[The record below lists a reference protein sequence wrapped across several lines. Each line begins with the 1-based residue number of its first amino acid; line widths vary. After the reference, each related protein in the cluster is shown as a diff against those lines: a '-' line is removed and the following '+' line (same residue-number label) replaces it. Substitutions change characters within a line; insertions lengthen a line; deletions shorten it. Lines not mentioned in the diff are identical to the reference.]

1 MRQTNTHLRKQK
13 QRHPHGAA
21 RTRHGGDPMAV
32 GNGSLVAGALTPVED
47 LLNGVSY
54 EEIDRRAGD
63 LLNFEPDNP
72 EEAEEDL
79 FDFEVTDEL
88 RALAAGY
95 EDLGDTIRQG
105 HLPASLVLDLL
116 YGEEGETE
124 K

>member
-1 MRQTNTHLRKQK
+1 
-13 QRHPHGAA
+13 
-21 RTRHGGDPMAV
+21 MAL
-32 GNGSLVAGALTPVED
+32 GNGSLVAGALAPVED

-63 LLNFEPDNP
+63 LLNFEPDSP

-105 HLPASLVLDLL
+105 YLPASLVLDLL
-116 YGEEGETE
+116 YGEEDETE

>member
-1 MRQTNTHLRKQK
+1 
-13 QRHPHGAA
+13 
-21 RTRHGGDPMAV
+21 MAV
-32 GNGSLVAGALTPVED
+32 SNGSLVAGAFTPVED

-63 LLNFEPDNP
+63 LLNFEPDSP

-88 RALAAGY
+88 RALAAEY
-95 EDLGDTIRQG
+95 ENLGDTIRQG
-105 HLPASLVLDLL
+105 HVPASLVLDLL
-116 YGEEGETE
+116 YGEDDEVE